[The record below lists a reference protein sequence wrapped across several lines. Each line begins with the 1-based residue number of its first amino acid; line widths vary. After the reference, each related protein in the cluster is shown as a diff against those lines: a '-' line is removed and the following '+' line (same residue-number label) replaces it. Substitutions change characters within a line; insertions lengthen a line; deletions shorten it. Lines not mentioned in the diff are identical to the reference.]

1 MKDEFT
7 EPDFID
13 KFIAQRPKVFNDFV
27 VALKATNRGYLL
39 NNFNLKDMSL
49 PMEYSI
55 QNNMWCVQALY
66 MQLDFFEK
74 EEKFN
79 QML

>member
-7 EPDFID
+7 EPDFMD
-13 KFIAQRPKVFNDFV
+13 KFIEQRPKVFNDFV
-27 VALKATNRGYLL
+27 VALKSTNRGYLL

-79 QML
+79 